1 MLDKN
6 YLRCDADIRFN
17 FKLRG
22 FFFNYLFF
30 EKLDIKIR
38 LLKTKIYKLQHK
50 HNTLSV
56 IVKNLKRNDFSI
68 FYFLSEIFLF
78 KLLIINIK
86 NKLFYLEKI
95 FNDFLLKVPNLLHK
109 SVYVGLS
116 ELDNIEIKV
125 FFCKANKTTS
135 IFNDFESDKS
145 YIDFETSSKIS
156 GSGFVILKSYLAQL
170 YRALG
175 NYMLDLHIFEHGYK
189 EIYSPLIVK
198 EQSMFN
204 SGHFPK
210 FFKDQFAI
218 EDSDM
223 WLIPTA
229 EVVLTNLISNSYL
242 DFNDL
247 PLKFAS
253 KTSCFRKERGSYG
266 SRVRGLI
273 RQHQFDK
280 VELVNVVLPKKSYL
294 YLEEL
299 VYHAEKVLQNLFLPY
314 RVISLCSSDVGF
326 TSTKTYDIEAWF
338 PKRKMYIEVSSC
350 SNTETFQ
357 SFRMKSKVF
366 DKNKFFCYP
375 HILNGS
381 GLAIGRVLLC
391 LIENYSEVNGDL
403 VIPDVL
409 IKYMNGCDKIKFL
422 KK

>member
-6 YLRCDADIRFN
+6 YLRLSKDISFN
-17 FKLRG
+17 FEFRG
-22 FFFNYLFF
+22 FHFNYLFF

-38 LLKTKIYKLQHK
+38 LLKTRIYRLQYK
-50 HNTLSV
+50 HNTLSS
-56 IVKNLKRNDFSI
+56 IVKILKKNDFSI
-68 FYFLSEIFLF
+68 LYFLNEISFL
-78 KLLIINIK
+78 KLIIINIK

-95 FNDFLLKVPNLLHK
+95 FNDFLLKVPNILHK
-109 SVYVGLS
+109 SVCYGLS
-116 ELDNIEIKV
+116 DLDNVEIKV
-125 FFCKANKTTS
+125 FLSETFNINS
-135 IFNDFESDKS
+135 IFNDFESNKN
-145 YIDFETSSKIS
+145 YIDFEMSSKIS

-198 EQSMFN
+198 EESMFN

-210 FFKDQFAI
+210 FLKEQFSITDA
-218 EDSDM
+218 DM

-229 EVVLTNLISNSYL
+229 EVVLTNLVSNSHL
-242 DFNDL
+242 DLQNL
-247 PLKFAS
+247 PLKFVS
-253 KTSCFRKERGSYG
+253 KTACFRKERGSYG

-280 VELVNVVLPKKSYL
+280 VELVNVVLPSNSYI

-299 VYHAEKVLQNLFLPY
+299 VYHAEKILQNLFLPY

-326 TSTKTYDIEAWF
+326 TSAKTYDIEAWF
-338 PKRKMYIEVSSC
+338 PKRKMYVEVSSC

-357 SFRMKSKVF
+357 SLRMKSKIF

-375 HILNGS
+375 HMLNGS

-403 VIPDVL
+403 IVPDVL
-409 IKYMNGCDKIKFL
+409 VKYMNGIDRISFS
-422 KK
+422 